1 MKYNEVNW
9 AKAWRGLA
17 MTFCCAKDTCSKKA
31 VVKWA
36 KENKFVP
43 RMINDVIEALAMAA
57 CQGKCLAVPQRAG
70 HVVHV
75 GKSGT

>member
-1 MKYNEVNW
+1 MKYNEANW

-17 MTFCCAKDTCSKKA
+17 VTLLRDGYVAKNA

-36 KENKFVP
+36 KDNKFDP
-43 RMINDVIEALAMAA
+43 RMVNDVIEALAIAA
-57 CQGKCLAVPQRAG
+57 QGKCLAVPQRAG